1 MKSKKSRIRSAA
13 KRFEREEARFLLK
26 VDGEPGSPLKE
37 LITSTGRVGH
47 LTSLGFDAASK
58 HYCAEV
64 KAVTSFAK
72 DPGKR
77 IKRSELKQI
86 QDKAKQFGKHWV
98 YILKFAD
105 LEAMHGISRE
115 RHAYLLECERKL
127 QELIRRQKK

>member
-1 MKSKKSRIRSAA
+1 MKSRKSRIRASA
-13 KRFEREEARFLLK
+13 KRFEREEARYLLRI
-26 VDGEPGSPLKE
+26 DGGPTGPLKE

-47 LTSLGFDAASK
+47 LTSLGFDTASK
-58 HYCAEV
+58 NYCAEV

-77 IKRSELKQI
+77 IKRSELIQI

-98 YILKFAD
+98 YVLKFAG

-115 RHAYLLECERKL
+115 RHAHLLACEKKV
-127 QELIRRQKK
+127 QELERRLRG